1 MKKIFVILILSFC
14 ATSFSQQIKPIK
26 VTSEIDELIKDNKG
40 NVLLFNLWATWC
52 KPCVEEFPDLIKLY
66 NNYKDKNFKII
77 FISIDF
83 KEEINTKLIPF
94 LKQNNVNFVT
104 YFDDFKNQDELIDY
118 FDKKC
123 DGGIP
128 STYIF
133 DKDGVE
139 ESKFLGIKDYSF
151 YEREIQKF
159 ID

>member
-1 MKKIFVILILSFC
+1 MKKILVIIILCFYSI
-14 ATSFSQQIKPIK
+14 AYSQQIKPIK
-26 VTSEIDELIKDNKG
+26 ATSELDDIIKDNKG
-40 NVLLFNLWATWC
+40 NVILFNLWATWC

-66 NNYKDKNFKII
+66 NNYKDRNFTII

-94 LKQNNVNFVT
+94 LKENDVNFVT
-104 YFDDFKNQDELIDY
+104 YFDDFKNQDELINY
-118 FDKKC
+118 FDKKW

-133 DKDGVE
+133 DKNGVE